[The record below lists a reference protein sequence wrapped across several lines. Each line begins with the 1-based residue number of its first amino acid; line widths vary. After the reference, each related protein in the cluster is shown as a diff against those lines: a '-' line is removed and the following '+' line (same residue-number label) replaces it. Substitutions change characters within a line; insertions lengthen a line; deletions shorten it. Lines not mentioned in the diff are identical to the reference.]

1 MSLHHHHHQK
11 SSKPLPTSA
20 TFTPTNNTFDK
31 KTMRKRPLGWILHT
45 KRNVA
50 ILTKEEEDTLGKL
63 DTIPYRQ
70 LKRILVKKGLIK
82 ETSKAPADVLR
93 QIARGIII

>member
-1 MSLHHHHHQK
+1 
-11 SSKPLPTSA
+11 
-20 TFTPTNNTFDK
+20 
-31 KTMRKRPLGWILHT
+31 MRKRPLGWVLHT
-45 KRNVA
+45 KRNVDR
-50 ILTKEEEDTLGKL
+50 ITSEEEETLGKL

-70 LKRILVKKGLIK
+70 LKRILVKKGLVK

>member
-1 MSLHHHHHQK
+1 
-11 SSKPLPTSA
+11 
-20 TFTPTNNTFDK
+20 
-31 KTMRKRPLGWILHT
+31 MRKRPLGWVLHT

-50 ILTKEEEDTLGKL
+50 RLTSEEEETLGKL

-70 LKRILVKKGLIK
+70 LKKILVQKGLVK

>member
-1 MSLHHHHHQK
+1 ML
-11 SSKPLPTSA
+11 TS
-20 TFTPTNNTFDK
+20 
-31 KTMRKRPLGWILHT
+31 
-45 KRNVA
+45 
-50 ILTKEEEDTLGKL
+50 EEEETLGKL

-70 LKRILVKKGLIK
+70 LKKILVQKGLVK